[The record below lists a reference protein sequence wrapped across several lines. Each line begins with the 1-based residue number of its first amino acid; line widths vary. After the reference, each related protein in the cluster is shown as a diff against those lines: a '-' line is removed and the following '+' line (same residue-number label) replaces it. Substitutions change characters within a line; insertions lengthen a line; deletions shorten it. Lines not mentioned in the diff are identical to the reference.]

1 MSCTVC
7 LAEAEELIGESG
19 NDALNGDGEGD
30 GDVEEADGMQEGMSG
45 SDPLASD
52 EKVVCFVNTNCQLFT
67 SRRCLCPNRQTSQ
80 SLCLQKHQSRG
91 QLKRLAVVFCSMVR
105 FLLVR

>member
-45 SDPLASD
+45 ADPLASD
-52 EKVVCFVNTNCQLFT
+52 EKVVCFVNTNCQ
-67 SRRCLCPNRQTSQ
+67 CLLQEDVCVLTGRQVKVSVCRNI
-80 SLCLQKHQSRG
+80 SLG
-91 QLKRLAVVFCSMVR
+91 GN
-105 FLLVR
+105 